1 MGTAL
6 RSVRTDR
13 LTQRTG
19 GCPIDEARDSQ
30 YTQRAMIRIS
40 QIPERRRL
48 LCATFLF
55 ALLTVSGGAGYAGD
69 FSGSFASAVL
79 MDAETGEI
87 LLESNGHVQHQPA
100 SIVKMMVAFIVMEK
114 LEEGSL
120 HLGDEITVS
129 RRASKMGGSQVYLK
143 QGEVF
148 TLEQLMKAMMIHSG
162 NDASTAI
169 AEYVTGSAEAFVDLM
184 NMKARELGLT
194 ETVFHSVH
202 GLPPEKGQQP
212 DLTSAHDLAVLAR
225 AVVRYPKLLEWCSI
239 VSEPFRGGAFTLQ
252 NTNKLLTRY
261 RGADGIKTGYTKES
275 GYSIVATAARDSTRM
290 IAVVMGAP
298 SDQARSVEA
307 TRLLTIGFNMFKQVQ
322 LASAGQLLD
331 KKLPVRNGKKE
342 EINLRYAADLR
353 VSVRTERVPEVVLVE
368 DLSPSV
374 EAPVREGETV
384 GKASARLGDQV
395 LVSVDIVS
403 AETVEEASLID
414 RFFR

>member
-1 MGTAL
+1 M
-6 RSVRTDR
+6 
-13 LTQRTG
+13 
-19 GCPIDEARDSQ
+19 C
-30 YTQRAMIRIS
+30 RIS
-40 QIPERRRL
+40 KIPERCRL
-48 LCATFLF
+48 LCVTCLF
-55 ALLTVSGGAGYAGD
+55 ALLTGPAGPVHAGD

-79 MDAETGEI
+79 MDAETGEV
-87 LLESNGHVQHQPA
+87 LLESNSRVQHEPA

-114 LEEGSL
+114 LDEGSL
-120 HLGDEITVS
+120 HLEDEITVS

-162 NDASTAI
+162 NDAATAI
-169 AEYVTGSAEAFVDLM
+169 AEYVAGSAEAFVDLM

-194 ETVFHSVH
+194 QTEFHSVH

-239 VSEPFRGGAFTLQ
+239 VSEPFRRGAFTLH

-261 RGADGIKTGYTKES
+261 RGVDGIKTGYTKES
-275 GYSIVATAARDSTRM
+275 GYSVVATATRDSTRM

-298 SDQARSVEA
+298 TDQARVVEA

-322 LASAGQLLD
+322 LAQAGQSLSR
-331 KKLPVRNGKKE
+331 KLPVRNGKKE
-342 EINLRYAADLR
+342 EIDLRYASDLR

-368 DLSPSV
+368 DLSADV
-374 EAPVREGETV
+374 EAPVHEGETV
-384 GKASARLGDQV
+384 GKATARLGDQV
-395 LVSVDIVS
+395 LMSVDIVS
-403 AETVEEASLID
+403 AETVEKASLID